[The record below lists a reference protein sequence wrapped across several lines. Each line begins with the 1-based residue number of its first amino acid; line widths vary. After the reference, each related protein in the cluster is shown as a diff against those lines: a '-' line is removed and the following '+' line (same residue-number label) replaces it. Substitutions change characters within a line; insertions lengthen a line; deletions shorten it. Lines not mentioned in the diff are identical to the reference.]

1 MKNASLSPA
10 EITDLIDALKAY
22 RSLLSEERAKF
33 IAEGLEVRAD
43 TVLKREARLHR
54 LQGKLLML

>member
-1 MKNASLSPA
+1 MKNVSLTPA
-10 EITDLIDALKAY
+10 EVTDLIDALKAY
-22 RSLLSEERAKF
+22 RSLLSEERAKL
-33 IAEGLEVRAD
+33 IAESLEVRAD